1 MRAAL
6 SIFVPL
12 FYSHGNLQYLK
23 QLNARQYTHLLEGK
37 LALKMSVFGAQQHV
51 SYRGNTQKNSSWKF
65 VEEKNMT
72 FCQEFANANSAPPVN
87 TSMCSATQVP
97 KGF

>member
-1 MRAAL
+1 
-6 SIFVPL
+6 
-12 FYSHGNLQYLK
+12 
-23 QLNARQYTHLLEGK
+23 
-37 LALKMSVFGAQQHV
+37 MSVFGGQEDV
-51 SYRGNTQKNSSWKF
+51 SYLGNTKKKNSSWKF